1 MTGMA
6 AIAAIVTA
14 LDLPPRARVDTRV
27 PKKMLVEQG
36 APTTADKRAIQ
47 DGVDEIHWLAAL
59 KPNTIAI
66 PAFTDEVHDYSEIAI
81 IAATFRPDARATRLT
96 ELIHRAIPYPVLL
109 ITTGPSGV
117 AVSVAPKRAAQNEGD
132 KIVVE
137 RVVVASDIDPATP
150 PVAERAFMESIA
162 LKSQPARDLAAVYDG
177 WLARI
182 EALVAARLSGVYEV
196 KDEGALIDRRRTA
209 LEEHARLAREAA
221 QLRTQASKAKQISQR
236 VDLNQK
242 IKALETAMDRNKKMM
257 LGDSA

>member
-66 PAFTDEVHDYSEIAI
+66 PAFTDEIHDYSEIAV

-162 LKSQPARDLAAVYDG
+162 LKSQPARDLSAVYDG

-182 EALVAARLSGVYEV
+182 EALVAARLS
-196 KDEGALIDRRRTA
+196 
-209 LEEHARLAREAA
+209 
-221 QLRTQASKAKQISQR
+221 
-236 VDLNQK
+236 
-242 IKALETAMDRNKKMM
+242 
-257 LGDSA
+257 

>member
-6 AIAAIVTA
+6 AIAAIVAA

-66 PAFTDEVHDYSEIAI
+66 PAFTDEVHDYSEIAV

-109 ITTGPSGV
+109 ITISPSGV

-132 KIVVE
+132 KVVVE
-137 RVVVASDIDPATP
+137 RVVVASDIDPAAP
-150 PVAERAFMESIA
+150 PAAECAFMESIA
-162 LKSQPARDLAAVYDG
+162 LKSQPARDLSTVYDG

-182 EALVAARLSGVYEV
+182 EALMAARLSGIYEIKNESGLV
-196 KDEGALIDRRRTA
+196 DRRRAA
-209 LEEHARLAREAA
+209 LEEHARLAREAK
-221 QLRTQASKAKQISQR
+221 QLRAQAARAKQISQR

-242 IKALETAMDRNKKMM
+242 IKAIETAIDRNKQLM
-257 LGDSA
+257 LGDGA